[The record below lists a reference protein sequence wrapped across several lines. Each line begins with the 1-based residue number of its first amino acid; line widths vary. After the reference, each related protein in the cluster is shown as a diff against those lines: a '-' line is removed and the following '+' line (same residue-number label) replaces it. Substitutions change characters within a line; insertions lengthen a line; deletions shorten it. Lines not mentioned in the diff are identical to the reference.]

1 MLVILERCLRI
12 RNQQLAPQ
20 KFPKCGGFTKK
31 EGNEGEIVSP
41 TDDAN
46 FDDIL
51 FSPVRD
57 LAAANFADIKSEV
70 SIAAAPTA
78 VPGSNTKNPDAD
90 TAFRRPHGFDTL
102 LWPDIAGA
110 GKDGSGRV
118 VSVKFKLN
126 FIDGAG
132 EIEGTKD
139 SRDVLGVLKIY
150 MPKVNVKQLSD
161 VLGVLK
167 IYMPKVNVKQLS
179 ESIVHFLTKMAR

>member
-78 VPGSNTKNPDAD
+78 FLGATLR
-90 TAFRRPHGFDTL
+90 TLTLTL
-102 LWPDIAGA
+102 LFAAPTALTHYFGQIL
-110 GKDGSGRV
+110 RV
-118 VSVKFKLN
+118 RVKM
-126 FIDGAG
+126 
-132 EIEGTKD
+132 
-139 SRDVLGVLKIY
+139 VVGVWC
-150 MPKVNVKQLSD
+150 
-161 VLGVLK
+161 
-167 IYMPKVNVKQLS
+167 
-179 ESIVHFLTKMAR
+179 R